1 MLELKKLKGK
11 NIKKSIFTTIF
22 LSSYLLANSEI
33 STYYT
38 YKDYDN
44 SKTKTEGKTLDYRFL
59 HNFKNSQLTINYE
72 DSLTKRENELTKI
85 KMTSLEIEK
94 LSTKY
99 LYIINDEVS
108 IKTSFLNI
116 EDNLAPTDNGK
127 VYGLGLIKN
136 IDNSKQIKL
145 DTYLSDYENFNVN
158 QYDFTF
164 IKKFKLENI
173 NFKAQTGIK
182 YIDINGEKYQNYILE
197 DNYYMSYFFNINA
210 NYNNFDLGLG
220 VMDGKRL
227 FTVQE
232 DGLKVEHHALEQNRT
247 YLISLGK
254 KFENVDVITK
264 YIYSNSKELPENRD
278 DVNSKFFTLGFNYKF

>member
-1 MLELKKLKGK
+1 MKKILV
-11 NIKKSIFTTIF
+11 TTAL

-59 HNFKNSQLTINYE
+59 HNFQNSELTINYE

-94 LSTKY
+94 LSMKY
-99 LYIINDEVS
+99 LYHISNDLS
-108 IKTSFLNI
+108 IKTSFINI

-127 VYGLGLIKN
+127 VYGFGFNKN
-136 IDNSKQIKL
+136 IDSSNQIKL
-145 DTYLSDYENFNVN
+145 DTYLSDYEDFNVN

-164 IKKFKLENI
+164 IKKFRFENI
-173 NFKAQTGIK
+173 NFQAQTGIK

-197 DNYYMSYFFNINA
+197 DNYYMSYFLNLNA
-210 NYNNFDLGLG
+210 NYNGFSLGLG
-220 VMDGKRL
+220 VINGDRL
-227 FTVQE
+227 FSVQE
-232 DGLKVEHHALEQNRT
+232 DGLKVEHHALEQNKT
-247 YLISLGK
+247 YLVSLGK
-254 KFENVDVITK
+254 KFQNIDVITK

-278 DVNSKFFTLGFNYKF
+278 DVSSKFFTFGLNYKF

>member
-1 MLELKKLKGK
+1 MKKILV
-11 NIKKSIFTTIF
+11 TTAL

-59 HNFKNSQLTINYE
+59 HNFQNSELTINYE

-94 LSTKY
+94 LSMKY
-99 LYIINDEVS
+99 LYHISNDLS
-108 IKTSFLNI
+108 IKTSFINI

-127 VYGLGLIKN
+127 VYGFGFNKN
-136 IDNSKQIKL
+136 IDNSNQIKL
-145 DTYLSDYENFNVN
+145 DTYLSDYEDFNVN

-164 IKKFKLENI
+164 IKKFRFENI
-173 NFKAQTGIK
+173 NFQAQTGIK

-197 DNYYMSYFFNINA
+197 DNYYMSYFLNLNA
-210 NYNNFDLGLG
+210 NYNGFILGLG
-220 VMDGKRL
+220 VINGDRL
-227 FTVQE
+227 FSVQE
-232 DGLKVEHHALEQNRT
+232 DGLKVEHHALEQNKT

-254 KFENVDVITK
+254 KFQNIDVITK

-278 DVNSKFFTLGFNYKF
+278 DVSSKFFTFGLNYKF

>member
-1 MLELKKLKGK
+1 MKKILV
-11 NIKKSIFTTIF
+11 TTAL

-59 HNFKNSQLTINYE
+59 HNFQNSELTINYE

-94 LSTKY
+94 LSMKY
-99 LYIINDEVS
+99 LYHISNDLS
-108 IKTSFLNI
+108 IKTSFINI

-127 VYGLGLIKN
+127 VYGFGFNKN
-136 IDNSKQIKL
+136 IDSSNQIKL
-145 DTYLSDYENFNVN
+145 DTYLSDYEDFNVN

-164 IKKFKLENI
+164 IKKFRFENI
-173 NFKAQTGIK
+173 NFQAQTGIK

-197 DNYYMSYFFNINA
+197 DNYYMSYFLNLNA
-210 NYNNFDLGLG
+210 NYNGFILGLG
-220 VMDGKRL
+220 VINGDRL
-227 FTVQE
+227 FSVQE
-232 DGLKVEHHALEQNRT
+232 DGLKVEHHALEQNKT
-247 YLISLGK
+247 YLVSLGK
-254 KFENVDVITK
+254 KFQNIDVITK
-264 YIYSNSKELPENRD
+264 YINSNSKELPENRD
-278 DVNSKFFTLGFNYKF
+278 NVSSKFFTLGLNYKF

>member
-1 MLELKKLKGK
+1 M
-11 NIKKSIFTTIF
+11 TTAL

-59 HNFKNSQLTINYE
+59 HNFQNSELTINYE

-94 LSTKY
+94 LSMKY
-99 LYIINDEVS
+99 LYHISNDLS
-108 IKTSFLNI
+108 IKTSFINI

-127 VYGLGLIKN
+127 VYGFGFNKN
-136 IDNSKQIKL
+136 IDSSNQIKL
-145 DTYLSDYENFNVN
+145 DTYLSDYEDFNVN

-164 IKKFKLENI
+164 IKKFRFENI
-173 NFKAQTGIK
+173 NFQAQTGIK

-197 DNYYMSYFFNINA
+197 DNYYMSYFLNLNA
-210 NYNNFDLGLG
+210 NYNGFILGLG
-220 VMDGKRL
+220 VINGDRL
-227 FTVQE
+227 FSVQE
-232 DGLKVEHHALEQNRT
+232 DGLKVEHHALEQNKT
-247 YLISLGK
+247 YLVSLGK
-254 KFENVDVITK
+254 KFQNIDVITK

-278 DVNSKFFTLGFNYKF
+278 DVSSKFFAFGLNYKF

>member
-1 MLELKKLKGK
+1 MKKILV
-11 NIKKSIFTTIF
+11 TTAL

-59 HNFKNSQLTINYE
+59 HNFQNSELTINYE

-94 LSTKY
+94 LSMKY
-99 LYIINDEVS
+99 LYHISNDLS
-108 IKTSFLNI
+108 IKTSFINI

-127 VYGLGLIKN
+127 VYGFGFNKN
-136 IDNSKQIKL
+136 IDSSNQIKL
-145 DTYLSDYENFNVN
+145 DTYLSDYEDFNVN

-164 IKKFKLENI
+164 IKKFRFENI
-173 NFKAQTGIK
+173 NFQAQTGIK

-197 DNYYMSYFFNINA
+197 DNYYMSYFLNLNA
-210 NYNNFDLGLG
+210 NYNGFILGLG
-220 VMDGKRL
+220 VINGDRL
-227 FTVQE
+227 FSVQE
-232 DGLKVEHHALEQNRT
+232 DGLKVEHHALEQNKT

-254 KFENVDVITK
+254 KFHNIDVITK

-278 DVNSKFFTLGFNYKF
+278 DVSSNFFTLGLNYKF

>member
-1 MLELKKLKGK
+1 MKKVLV
-11 NIKKSIFTTIF
+11 TTAL

-59 HNFKNSQLTINYE
+59 HNFQNSELTINYE

-94 LSTKY
+94 LSMKY
-99 LYIINDEVS
+99 LYHISNDLS
-108 IKTSFLNI
+108 IKTSFINI

-127 VYGLGLIKN
+127 VYGFGFNKN
-136 IDNSKQIKL
+136 IDNSNQIKL
-145 DTYLSDYENFNVN
+145 DTYLSDYEDFNVN

-164 IKKFKLENI
+164 IKKFRFENI
-173 NFKAQTGIK
+173 NFQAQTGIK

-197 DNYYMSYFFNINA
+197 DNYYMSYFLNLNA
-210 NYNNFDLGLG
+210 NYNGFILGLG
-220 VMDGKRL
+220 VINGDRL
-227 FTVQE
+227 FSVQE
-232 DGLKVEHHALEQNRT
+232 DGLKVEHHALEQNKT
-247 YLISLGK
+247 YLVSLGK
-254 KFENVDVITK
+254 KFQNIDVITK
-264 YIYSNSKELPENRD
+264 YIYSNSKELPENRE
-278 DVNSKFFTLGFNYKF
+278 DVSSEFFTLGLNYKF

>member
-1 MLELKKLKGK
+1 MKKILV
-11 NIKKSIFTTIF
+11 TTAL

-59 HNFKNSQLTINYE
+59 HNFQNSELTINYE

-94 LSTKY
+94 LSMKY
-99 LYIINDEVS
+99 LYHISNDLS
-108 IKTSFLNI
+108 IKTSFINI

-127 VYGLGLIKN
+127 VYGFGFNKN
-136 IDNSKQIKL
+136 IDSSNQIKL
-145 DTYLSDYENFNVN
+145 DTYLSDYEDFNVN

-164 IKKFKLENI
+164 IKKFRFENI
-173 NFKAQTGIK
+173 NFQAQTGIK

-197 DNYYMSYFFNINA
+197 DNYYMSYFLNLNA
-210 NYNNFDLGLG
+210 NYNGFILGLG
-220 VMDGKRL
+220 VINGDRL
-227 FTVQE
+227 FSVQE
-232 DGLKVEHHALEQNRT
+232 DGLKVEHHALEQNKT
-247 YLISLGK
+247 YLVSLGK
-254 KFENVDVITK
+254 KFQNIDVITK

-278 DVNSKFFTLGFNYKF
+278 DVSSKFFAFGLNYKF

>member
-1 MLELKKLKGK
+1 MKKILV
-11 NIKKSIFTTIF
+11 TTAL

-59 HNFKNSQLTINYE
+59 HNFQNSELTINYE

-94 LSTKY
+94 LSMKY
-99 LYIINDEVS
+99 LYHISNDLS
-108 IKTSFLNI
+108 IKTSFINI

-127 VYGLGLIKN
+127 VYGFGFNKN
-136 IDNSKQIKL
+136 IDSSNQIKL
-145 DTYLSDYENFNVN
+145 DTYLSDYEDFNVN

-164 IKKFKLENI
+164 IKKFRFENI
-173 NFKAQTGIK
+173 NFQAQTGIK

-197 DNYYMSYFFNINA
+197 DNYYMSYFLNLNA
-210 NYNNFDLGLG
+210 NYNGFILGLG
-220 VMDGKRL
+220 VINGDRL
-227 FTVQE
+227 FSVQE
-232 DGLKVEHHALEQNRT
+232 DGLKVEHHALEQNKT
-247 YLISLGK
+247 YLVSLGK
-254 KFENVDVITK
+254 KFQNIDVITK
-264 YIYSNSKELPENRD
+264 YIYSNSKELPENRE
-278 DVNSKFFTLGFNYKF
+278 DVSSEFFTLGLNYKF

>member
-1 MLELKKLKGK
+1 MKKVLV
-11 NIKKSIFTTIF
+11 TTAL

-59 HNFKNSQLTINYE
+59 HNFQNSELTINYE

-94 LSTKY
+94 LSMKY
-99 LYIINDEVS
+99 LYHISNDLS
-108 IKTSFLNI
+108 IKTSFINI

-127 VYGLGLIKN
+127 VYGFGFNKN
-136 IDNSKQIKL
+136 IDSSNQIKL
-145 DTYLSDYENFNVN
+145 DTYLSDYEDFNVN

-164 IKKFKLENI
+164 IKKFRFENI
-173 NFKAQTGIK
+173 NFQAQTGIK

-197 DNYYMSYFFNINA
+197 DNYYMSYFLNLNA
-210 NYNNFDLGLG
+210 NYNGFILGLG
-220 VMDGKRL
+220 VINGDRL
-227 FTVQE
+227 FSVQE
-232 DGLKVEHHALEQNRT
+232 DGLKVEHHALEQNKT

-254 KFENVDVITK
+254 KFQNIDVITK

-278 DVNSKFFTLGFNYKF
+278 DVSSNFFTLGLNYKF

>member
-1 MLELKKLKGK
+1 MKKILV
-11 NIKKSIFTTIF
+11 TTAL

-59 HNFKNSQLTINYE
+59 HNFQNSELTINYE

-94 LSTKY
+94 LSMKY
-99 LYIINDEVS
+99 LYHISNDLS
-108 IKTSFLNI
+108 IKTSFINI

-127 VYGLGLIKN
+127 VYGFGFNKN
-136 IDNSKQIKL
+136 IDNSNQIKL
-145 DTYLSDYENFNVN
+145 DTYLSDYEDFNVN

-164 IKKFKLENI
+164 IKKFRFENI
-173 NFKAQTGIK
+173 NFQAQTGIK

-197 DNYYMSYFFNINA
+197 DNYYMSYFLNLNA
-210 NYNNFDLGLG
+210 NYNGFILGLG
-220 VMDGKRL
+220 VINGDRL
-227 FTVQE
+227 FSVQE
-232 DGLKVEHHALEQNRT
+232 DGLKVEHHALEQNKT
-247 YLISLGK
+247 YLVSLGK
-254 KFENVDVITK
+254 KFQNIDVITK

-278 DVNSKFFTLGFNYKF
+278 DVSSEFFTLGLNYKF

>member
-1 MLELKKLKGK
+1 MKKVLV
-11 NIKKSIFTTIF
+11 TTAL

-59 HNFKNSQLTINYE
+59 HNFQNSELTINYE

-94 LSTKY
+94 LSMKY
-99 LYIINDEVS
+99 LYHISNDLS
-108 IKTSFLNI
+108 IKTSFINI

-127 VYGLGLIKN
+127 VYGFGFNKN
-136 IDNSKQIKL
+136 IDNSNQIKL
-145 DTYLSDYENFNVN
+145 DTYLSDYEDFNVN

-164 IKKFKLENI
+164 IKKFRFENI
-173 NFKAQTGIK
+173 NFQAQTGIK

-197 DNYYMSYFFNINA
+197 DNYYMSYFLNLNA
-210 NYNNFDLGLG
+210 NYNGFILGLG
-220 VMDGKRL
+220 VINGDRL
-227 FTVQE
+227 FSVQE
-232 DGLKVEHHALEQNRT
+232 DGLKVEHHALEQNKT

-254 KFENVDVITK
+254 KFQNIDVITK

-278 DVNSKFFTLGFNYKF
+278 DVSSEFFTLGLNYKF

>member
-1 MLELKKLKGK
+1 MKKILV
-11 NIKKSIFTTIF
+11 TTAL

-59 HNFKNSQLTINYE
+59 HNFQNSELTINYE

-94 LSTKY
+94 LSMKY
-99 LYIINDEVS
+99 LYHISNDLS
-108 IKTSFLNI
+108 IKTSFINI

-127 VYGLGLIKN
+127 VYGFGFNKN
-136 IDNSKQIKL
+136 IDNSNQIKL
-145 DTYLSDYENFNVN
+145 DTYLSDYEDFNVN

-164 IKKFKLENI
+164 IKKFRFENI
-173 NFKAQTGIK
+173 NFQAQTGIK
-182 YIDINGEKYQNYILE
+182 YIDINGKKYQNYILE
-197 DNYYMSYFFNINA
+197 DNYYMSYFLNLNA
-210 NYNNFDLGLG
+210 NYNGFILGLG
-220 VMDGKRL
+220 VINGDRL
-227 FTVQE
+227 FSVQE
-232 DGLKVEHHALEQNRT
+232 DGLKVEHHALEQNKT

-254 KFENVDVITK
+254 KFQNIDVITK

-278 DVNSKFFTLGFNYKF
+278 DVSSKIFTFGLNYKF

>member
-1 MLELKKLKGK
+1 MKKVLV
-11 NIKKSIFTTIF
+11 TTAL

-59 HNFKNSQLTINYE
+59 HNFQNSELTINYE

-94 LSTKY
+94 LSMKY
-99 LYIINDEVS
+99 LYHISNDIS
-108 IKTSFLNI
+108 IKTSFINI

-127 VYGLGLIKN
+127 VYGFGFNKN
-136 IDNSKQIKL
+136 IDNSNQIKL
-145 DTYLSDYENFNVN
+145 DTYLSDYEDFNVN

-164 IKKFKLENI
+164 IKKFRFENI
-173 NFKAQTGIK
+173 NFQAQTGIK

-197 DNYYMSYFFNINA
+197 DNYYMSYFLNLNA
-210 NYNNFDLGLG
+210 NYNGFILGLG
-220 VMDGKRL
+220 VINGDRL
-227 FTVQE
+227 FSVQE
-232 DGLKVEHHALEQNRT
+232 DGLKVEHHALEQNKT
-247 YLISLGK
+247 YLVSLGK
-254 KFENVDVITK
+254 KFQNIDVITK

-278 DVNSKFFTLGFNYKF
+278 DVSSEFFTLGLNYKF

>member
-1 MLELKKLKGK
+1 MKKVLV
-11 NIKKSIFTTIF
+11 TTTL

-59 HNFKNSQLTINYE
+59 YNFHNSELTINYE

-94 LSTKY
+94 LSMKY
-99 LYIINDEVS
+99 LYHISNDLS
-108 IKTSFLNI
+108 IKTSFINI

-127 VYGLGLIKN
+127 VYGFGFNKN
-136 IDNSKQIKL
+136 IDSSNQIKL
-145 DTYLSDYENFNVN
+145 DTYLSDYEDFNVN

-164 IKKFKLENI
+164 IKKFRFENI
-173 NFKAQTGIK
+173 NFQAQTGIK

-197 DNYYMSYFFNINA
+197 DNYYMSYFLNLNA
-210 NYNNFDLGLG
+210 NYNGFILGLG
-220 VMDGKRL
+220 VINGDRL
-227 FTVQE
+227 FSVQE
-232 DGLKVEHHALEQNRT
+232 DGLKVEHHALEQNKT
-247 YLISLGK
+247 YLVSLGK
-254 KFENVDVITK
+254 KFQNIDVITK

-278 DVNSKFFTLGFNYKF
+278 DVSSKFFTFGLNYKF

>member
-1 MLELKKLKGK
+1 MKKILV
-11 NIKKSIFTTIF
+11 TTAL

-33 STYYT
+33 SSYYT

-59 HNFKNSQLTINYE
+59 HNFQNSELTINYE

-94 LSTKY
+94 LSMKY
-99 LYIINDEVS
+99 LYNISNDLS
-108 IKTSFLNI
+108 IKTSFINI

-127 VYGLGLIKN
+127 VYGFGFNKN
-136 IDNSKQIKL
+136 IDSSNQIKL
-145 DTYLSDYENFNVN
+145 DTYLSDYEDFNVN

-164 IKKFKLENI
+164 IKKFRFENI
-173 NFKAQTGIK
+173 NFQAQTGIK

-197 DNYYMSYFFNINA
+197 DNYYMSYFLNLNA
-210 NYNNFDLGLG
+210 NYNGFILGLG
-220 VMDGKRL
+220 VINGDRL
-227 FTVQE
+227 FSVQE
-232 DGLKVEHHALEQNRT
+232 DGLKVEHHALEQNKT

-254 KFENVDVITK
+254 KFQNIDVITK
-264 YIYSNSKELPENRD
+264 YINSNSKELPENRD
-278 DVNSKFFTLGFNYKF
+278 DVSSNFFTLGLNYKF

>member
-1 MLELKKLKGK
+1 MKKVLV
-11 NIKKSIFTTIF
+11 TTAL

-59 HNFKNSQLTINYE
+59 HNFQNSELTINYE

-94 LSTKY
+94 LSMKY
-99 LYIINDEVS
+99 LYHISNDIS
-108 IKTSFLNI
+108 IKTSFINI

-127 VYGLGLIKN
+127 VYGFGFNKN
-136 IDNSKQIKL
+136 IDNSNQIKL
-145 DTYLSDYENFNVN
+145 DTYLSDYEDFNVN

-164 IKKFKLENI
+164 IKKFRFENI
-173 NFKAQTGIK
+173 NFQAQTGIK

-197 DNYYMSYFFNINA
+197 DNYYMSYFLNLNA
-210 NYNNFDLGLG
+210 NYNGFILGLG
-220 VMDGKRL
+220 VINGDRL
-227 FTVQE
+227 FSVQE
-232 DGLKVEHHALEQNRT
+232 DGLKVEHHALEQNKT

-254 KFENVDVITK
+254 KFQNIDVITK

-278 DVNSKFFTLGFNYKF
+278 DVSSNFFTLGLNYKF

>member
-1 MLELKKLKGK
+1 MKKILV
-11 NIKKSIFTTIF
+11 TTAL

-59 HNFKNSQLTINYE
+59 HNFQNSELTINYE

-94 LSTKY
+94 LSMKY
-99 LYIINDEVS
+99 LYHISNDLS
-108 IKTSFLNI
+108 IKTSFINI

-127 VYGLGLIKN
+127 VYGFGFNKN
-136 IDNSKQIKL
+136 IDSSNQIKL
-145 DTYLSDYENFNVN
+145 DTYLSDYEDFNVN

-164 IKKFKLENI
+164 IKKFRFENI
-173 NFKAQTGIK
+173 NFQAQTGIK

-197 DNYYMSYFFNINA
+197 DNYYMSYFLNLNA
-210 NYNNFDLGLG
+210 NYNGFILGLG
-220 VMDGKRL
+220 VINGDRL
-227 FTVQE
+227 FSVQE
-232 DGLKVEHHALEQNRT
+232 DGLKVEHHALEQNKT
-247 YLISLGK
+247 YLVSLGK
-254 KFENVDVITK
+254 KFQNIDVITK

-278 DVNSKFFTLGFNYKF
+278 DVSSNFFTLGLNYKF

>member
-1 MLELKKLKGK
+1 MKKVLV
-11 NIKKSIFTTIF
+11 TTAL

-59 HNFKNSQLTINYE
+59 HNFQNSELTINYE

-94 LSTKY
+94 LSMKY
-99 LYIINDEVS
+99 LYHISNDLS
-108 IKTSFLNI
+108 IKTSFINI

-127 VYGLGLIKN
+127 VYGFGFNKN
-136 IDNSKQIKL
+136 IDSSNQIKL
-145 DTYLSDYENFNVN
+145 DTYLSDYEDFNVN

-164 IKKFKLENI
+164 IKKFRFENI
-173 NFKAQTGIK
+173 NFQAQTGIK

-197 DNYYMSYFFNINA
+197 DNYYMSYFLNLNA
-210 NYNNFDLGLG
+210 NYNGFILGLG
-220 VMDGKRL
+220 VINGDRL
-227 FTVQE
+227 FSVQE
-232 DGLKVEHHALEQNRT
+232 DGLKVEHHALEQNKT

-254 KFENVDVITK
+254 KFHNIDVITK

-278 DVNSKFFTLGFNYKF
+278 DVSSKFFTVGLNYKF

>member
-1 MLELKKLKGK
+1 MKKILV
-11 NIKKSIFTTIF
+11 TTAL

-59 HNFKNSQLTINYE
+59 HNFQNSELTINYE

-94 LSTKY
+94 LSMKY
-99 LYIINDEVS
+99 LYHISNDLS
-108 IKTSFLNI
+108 IKTSFINI

-127 VYGLGLIKN
+127 VYGFGFNKN
-136 IDNSKQIKL
+136 IDSSNQIKL
-145 DTYLSDYENFNVN
+145 DTYLSDYEDFNVN

-164 IKKFKLENI
+164 IKKFRFENI
-173 NFKAQTGIK
+173 NFQAQTGIK

-197 DNYYMSYFFNINA
+197 DNYYMSYFLNLNA
-210 NYNNFDLGLG
+210 NYNGFILGLG
-220 VMDGKRL
+220 VINGDRL
-227 FTVQE
+227 FSVQE
-232 DGLKVEHHALEQNRT
+232 DGLKVEHHALEQNKT

-254 KFENVDVITK
+254 KFQNIDVITK

-278 DVNSKFFTLGFNYKF
+278 DVSSKFFTLGLNYKF

>member
-1 MLELKKLKGK
+1 MKKILV
-11 NIKKSIFTTIF
+11 TTAL

-59 HNFKNSQLTINYE
+59 HNFQNSELTINYE

-94 LSTKY
+94 LSMKY
-99 LYIINDEVS
+99 LYHISNDLS
-108 IKTSFLNI
+108 IKTSFINI

-127 VYGLGLIKN
+127 VYGFGFNKN
-136 IDNSKQIKL
+136 IDNSNQIKL
-145 DTYLSDYENFNVN
+145 DTYLSDYEDFNVN

-164 IKKFKLENI
+164 IKKFRFENI
-173 NFKAQTGIK
+173 NFQAQTGIK

-197 DNYYMSYFFNINA
+197 DNYYMSYFLNLNA
-210 NYNNFDLGLG
+210 NYNGFILGLG
-220 VMDGKRL
+220 VINGDRL
-227 FTVQE
+227 FSVQE
-232 DGLKVEHHALEQNRT
+232 DGLKVEHHALEQNKT
-247 YLISLGK
+247 YLVSLGK
-254 KFENVDVITK
+254 KFQNIDVITK

-278 DVNSKFFTLGFNYKF
+278 NVSSKFFTLGLNYKF